1 MTSVRSDY
9 HDLVRRDV
17 FELVP
22 RSGGVLLDIGGGV
35 GATAAALK
43 AEGYARRVG
52 VVDLVTADELA
63 EGVDFALTGD
73 LDRPDF
79 LDTLYQS
86 EGPFDTILCLDVLE
100 HLKDPWSLVARLH
113 ECLAPGG
120 SIVASI
126 PNVRNFQVIVP
137 LVFRGRFTL
146 VDSGILDRTHLRWFV
161 RDSAIELMT
170 SSGLMLEN
178 MIDKPKSGRKVAL
191 FDFLTLRLFRRFTE
205 IQYLI
210 RVVRR

>member
-9 HDLVRRDV
+9 HKLVRRDV
-17 FELVP
+17 FELIP
-22 RSGGVLLDIGGGV
+22 KPGGVLLDIGGGV

-43 AEGYARRVG
+43 AEGYAGRVG
-52 VVDLVTADELA
+52 VVDLVAANELA
-63 EGVDFALTGD
+63 EGVDFAMSGD

-79 LDTLYQS
+79 LDALYER
-86 EGPFDTILCLDVLE
+86 EGPFDTILCLDILE

-113 ECLAPGG
+113 VCLAPGG

-126 PNVRNFQVIVP
+126 PNVRNYQLIVP
-137 LVFRGRFTL
+137 LVFCGRFTL

-170 SSGLMLEN
+170 SSGLKLDKI
-178 MIDKPKSGRKVAL
+178 IDKPKSGRKVAL

-210 RVVRR
+210 RVVRH